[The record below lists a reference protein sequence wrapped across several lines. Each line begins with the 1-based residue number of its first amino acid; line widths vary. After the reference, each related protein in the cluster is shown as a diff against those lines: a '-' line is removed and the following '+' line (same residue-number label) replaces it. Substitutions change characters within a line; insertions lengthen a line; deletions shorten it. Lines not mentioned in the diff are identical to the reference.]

1 MSFTFTSLQ
10 RPSGEQERLATTA
23 FSLPEEVPEMLRAA
37 TSVNSYQTRT
47 RQAHLLNQTSWM
59 YVFDGYLAQSSALVM

>member
-1 MSFTFTSLQ
+1 MSFTFTSMQ

-37 TSVNSYQTRT
+37 TFVNSYKT
-47 RQAHLLNQTSWM
+47 LE
-59 YVFDGYLAQSSALVM
+59 